1 MLKRPFGS
9 VRVPVIGQG
18 TWRLRGP
25 EAVETLRTGI
35 ELGLTHI
42 DTAELY
48 GTEEMVA
55 EAVEGRRDE
64 VFIVSKVVPSNA
76 SRAGTVRACEQ
87 SLQRLRTDRLDCYL
101 LHWPGP
107 HPLEDT
113 IAAFEELQAAG
124 KIRSYGVSNFDEDL
138 FAEAARIAGRGRI
151 VYNQVFYNLGERHV
165 EARVIPPSP
174 AVGALLGAAADG
186 RVSAAPDA
194 RTVRYYTTLGLLDR
208 PRIEGRQAR
217 YAERHLLQLL
227 AIKALQAFDLPLAEI
242 QQRLYGRSDAELKA
256 LIESLAAE
264 ARTSAA
270 SGAQVPSLRLREVA
284 VEPGVRL
291 VVEEGWR
298 LRDPAALEARI
309 RAALA
314 ALGGER

>member
-101 LHWPGP
+101 LPWPGP
-107 HPLEDT
+107 HPLEGT
-113 IAAFEELQAAG
+113 LAAFEELQAAG
-124 KIRSYGVSNFDEDL
+124 KIPSHGVRHFQDGL
-138 FAEAARIAGRGRI
+138 FRESGGTPRGGRI
-151 VYNQVFYNLGERHV
+151 
-165 EARVIPPSP
+165 
-174 AVGALLGAAADG
+174 
-186 RVSAAPDA
+186 
-194 RTVRYYTTLGLLDR
+194 
-208 PRIEGRQAR
+208 
-217 YAERHLLQLL
+217 
-227 AIKALQAFDLPLAEI
+227 
-242 QQRLYGRSDAELKA
+242 
-256 LIESLAAE
+256 
-264 ARTSAA
+264 
-270 SGAQVPSLRLREVA
+270 
-284 VEPGVRL
+284 
-291 VVEEGWR
+291 
-298 LRDPAALEARI
+298 
-309 RAALA
+309 
-314 ALGGER
+314 

>member
-151 VYNQVFYNLGERHV
+151 VCNQVFYNLGERHV
-165 EARVIPPSP
+165 EARVLPTCREL
-174 AVGALLGAAADG
+174 GALLVGYSPFDNLPEGGELAAVAAELHATRRQVALAFLVRLPGTFAIPKASSVAHVRENAGAASLKLTEQQIAWLE
-186 RVSAAPDA
+186 RAYPLH
-194 RTVRYYTTLGLLDR
+194 VRN
-208 PRIEGRQAR
+208 E
-217 YAERHLLQLL
+217 
-227 AIKALQAFDLPLAEI
+227 LP
-242 QQRLYGRSDAELKA
+242 
-256 LIESLAAE
+256 
-264 ARTSAA
+264 TS
-270 SGAQVPSLRLREVA
+270 
-284 VEPGVRL
+284 
-291 VVEEGWR
+291 
-298 LRDPAALEARI
+298 
-309 RAALA
+309 
-314 ALGGER
+314 